1 MRDAHDRAHFVT
13 AAEIFDRNSTGA
25 APIETVLLRAR
36 IFLKSNPKAAA
47 QLLSGKDL
55 PKRDRRQRAEQEM
68 LLGVAYA
75 RMQQFSRADEYFKA
89 ADEFA
94 CALGD
99 RDMIAEIGYH
109 RAVSY
114 AIERRLP
121 EAYAELSQARVGRSD
136 RSRFNAFQAESF
148 ILAQEQRYFDQA
160 NVLMELLR
168 QVDPH
173 AEKHAETRAWATHTL
188 AVLAREMHLPDAAP
202 LIERHLD
209 GAPWPADFAI
219 NRFQALKA
227 FGWVQALRGDYFN
240 AFRHLK
246 ASFLTIED
254 PAWRTMALLDRA
266 YLARCI
272 NEPRWSRQELAEA
285 EELASRVNWQAT
297 HGEERMALLLLAE
310 LFSGIDAGKAADYLR
325 QYNDLGEIDWPL
337 MHFKYDER
345 PRALADYSRGVVE
358 IALGNRKQGVSLLKH
373 AEKVFSRIRYD
384 WRAGRCAL
392 RLFEV
397 SRERAE
403 LEDAAERLRNY
414 TASWLGDEL
423 RALSSSGAA
432 DVHLPRMQRR
442 VFEALCRGLSNAQIA
457 QELGRSEFTVRN
469 HVKVIFKTFG
479 VKSRSSLIADAMKRN
494 LI

>member
-1 MRDAHDRAHFVT
+1 MRDAYDRAHFST
-13 AAEIFDRNSTGA
+13 AAEIFDRNGMVA

-36 IFLKSNPKAAA
+36 IFLKSNPKAAV
-47 QLLSGKDL
+47 QLLAAKDQR
-55 PKRDRRQRAEQEM
+55 KRDRRQRAEQDM
-68 LLGVAYA
+68 LLGVAHA
-75 RMQQFSRADEYFKA
+75 RTQQFSRADRYFKE
-89 ADEFA
+89 ADESA
-94 CALGD
+94 CAVGD
-99 RDMIAEIGYH
+99 RDLIAEIGYH
-109 RAVSY
+109 RAVRY
-114 AIERRLP
+114 AMERRLP
-121 EAYAELSQARVGRSD
+121 DAYAELTQARVGRTD
-136 RSRFNAFQAESF
+136 QSRFNASQAESF
-148 ILAQEQRYFDQA
+148 ILAQEQRYLEQA
-160 NVLMELLR
+160 HVLMELLR
-168 QVDPH
+168 QIDPH
-173 AEKHAETRAWATHTL
+173 GEKHAETRAWATHTL

-209 GAPWPADFAI
+209 GRAWPEDFAI

-254 PAWRTMALLDRA
+254 NAWRTMALLDRA

-285 EELASRVNWQAT
+285 EEHAARVNWQAT

-310 LFSGIDAGKAADYLR
+310 LFSSIDAGKAADYLR
-325 QYNDLGEIDWPL
+325 QYSDLGDIDSPL

-373 AEKVFSRIRYD
+373 AQKVFERIRYD
-384 WRAGRCAL
+384 WRAGRCSL
-392 RLFEV
+392 RLFEMT
-397 SRERAE
+397 RDRAA

-423 RALSSSGAA
+423 RALSSPASAQ
-432 DVHLPRMQRR
+432 VQLPRMQRR

-457 QELGRSEFTVRN
+457 QEIGRSEFTVRN

-479 VKSRSSLIADAMKRN
+479 VRSRSSLIAEAMKRD